1 MARAYDPFKLSSP
14 RIFLLRMAVFLALAA
29 LIALVL
35 WRQIWQAFL
44 ANPGLNGVILGVL
57 AVGIALAIRQVV
69 RLFGEVDW
77 VNGVRLADPG
87 AEVARAP
94 ALLAPMA
101 ALLGDR
107 VGRMAISQA
116 TMRAIMDSIGNRLDE
131 SRDVLRYLTGL
142 LVFLGL
148 LGTFWG
154 LIDTIG
160 SIGKVVSA
168 MEVGPDAGA
177 VFEDL
182 KAGLSRPLG
191 GMGIAFSSSLFG
203 LAGSLVL
210 GFLDLQAG
218 QAQTRFYTDL
228 EDWLASAVRDI
239 GGGQPQ
245 AAPDGRSAAAL
256 ADSIRALVEQMRGE
270 QALLRRWVESQAA
283 EQAEIRRLLEHLIA
297 PSESGRR

>member
-1 MARAYDPFKLSSP
+1 MARGIDPFKLGSP
-14 RIFLLRMAVFLALAA
+14 RIYLVRMAVFLALAA
-29 LIALVL
+29 LLALVL

-57 AVGIALAIRQVV
+57 AVGLVLAVRQVT
-69 RLFGEVDW
+69 RLFAEVRW
-77 VNGVRLADPG
+77 VNGVRIADPG
-87 AEVARAP
+87 AEVARP
-94 ALLAPMA
+94 PVLLAPMA
-101 ALLGDR
+101 ALLGER
-107 VGRMAISQA
+107 IGRMAISQA

-154 LIDTIG
+154 LIETIG
-160 SIGKVVSA
+160 SIGKVVAA
-168 MEVGPDAGA
+168 MEVGADAGA
-177 VFEDL
+177 MFEDL

-228 EDWLASAVRDI
+228 EDWLASVVRDI
-239 GGGQPQ
+239 GASDQ
-245 AAPDGRSAAAL
+245 AKPAGTAAL
-256 ADSIRALVEQMRGE
+256 ADSIRSLVEQMRGE
-270 QALLRRWVESQAA
+270 QALMRRWVEGQAA
-283 EQAEIRRLLEHLIA
+283 EQAEIRKLLERLVA

>member
-14 RIFLLRMAVFLALAA
+14 RIFLVRMAVFLALAA

-44 ANPGLNGVILGVL
+44 SNPGLNGVILGVL
-57 AVGIALAIRQVV
+57 AIGIALAIRQVA
-69 RLFGEVDW
+69 RLFAEVAW

-87 AEVARAP
+87 AKVARP
-94 ALLAPMA
+94 PVLLAPMA

-107 VGRMAISQA
+107 IGRMAISQA

-154 LIDTIG
+154 LIETIG
-160 SIGKVVSA
+160 SIGKVVA
-168 MEVGPDAGA
+168 ALEVGSDAGA

-228 EDWLASAVRDI
+228 EDWLSSAVRDI
-239 GGGQPQ
+239 GSGQQQ
-245 AAPDGRSAAAL
+245 ATDGHSAAAL
-256 ADSIRALVEQMRGE
+256 ADSIRGLVEQMRRE
-270 QALLRRWVESQAA
+270 QAQLHRWVENQAA
-283 EQAEIRRLLEHLIA
+283 EQAEIRKLLELLAA

>member
-14 RIFLLRMAVFLALAA
+14 RIFLVRIAVFLALAA
-29 LIALVL
+29 LIATVL
-35 WRQIWQAFL
+35 WRPIWQAFL

-57 AVGIALAIRQVV
+57 AVGIALAVRQVA
-69 RLFGEVDW
+69 RLFAEVAW
-77 VNGVRLADPG
+77 VNGVRIADPG
-87 AEVARAP
+87 AEVARP
-94 ALLAPMA
+94 PVLLAPMA

-148 LGTFWG
+148 IGTFWG

-160 SIGKVVSA
+160 SIGKVVAA

-177 VFEDL
+177 MFEDL

-228 EDWLASAVRDI
+228 EDWLASVVRDI
-239 GGGQPQ
+239 GGGQQQ
-245 AAPDGRSAAAL
+245 ATDERSAAAL
-256 ADSIRALVEQMRGE
+256 ADSIRGLVEQMRSE
-270 QALLRRWVESQAA
+270 QAVLRRWVEAQAA
-283 EQAEIRRLLEHLIA
+283 EQAEIRKLLERLAA
-297 PSESGRR
+297 PTESGRR